1 MPAPMTAPYGS
12 WRSPIT
18 AQAVAAGSRPLSA
31 PRIDGAQI
39 QWLEGLPAEGGR
51 LAAVR
56 ASLQRDAE
64 ALTPSPYNVRSRV
77 HEYGGGAWIV
87 SGGVA
92 YFSNFAD
99 NLVYR
104 RGTDGHVQALTRES
118 AHRHADFELDPGR
131 RRLIAV
137 REDHRAGSHEPRNL
151 LVALPLD
158 GGDGEE
164 LVSVADFYAAPRLSA
179 DGRRLAWL
187 CWNHP
192 LMPFNGTQLWVAEVG
207 DDGAVHTPRCI
218 AGSDTESLCQPL
230 WSPDGQLYVVS
241 DRSGF
246 WNLYRVEETG
256 LRPVCPMR
264 AEFGR
269 PQWVFGQS
277 LYGFNGPDEIVAACI
292 DQGEARLGRI
302 DVASGRWTAI
312 DTEFTDFDEI
322 RVGAGFA
329 VAVAGSPTRPHQVV
343 RIDLLTGAHD
353 VLATSFSDLPDA
365 AYLQAPQ
372 SLTVPSFDGRSTH
385 AFFYPPA
392 SPDCAGPPGELPPL
406 IVTSHGGPT
415 SLSTNSLR
423 LNVRYWTSRG
433 FAVVDVNYGGSNG
446 FGRTYMNALEGKW
459 GIVDVEDCVAA
470 ARHLAERGL
479 VDADRMAIRGA
490 SASGFTTLCALTF
503 HDVFKAGASYFGV
516 SDLAGLDADTHKFES
531 RYTSYLVGP
540 PSDRERLYRE
550 RSPLAH
556 TDRLSCPMIFFQGLD
571 DKVVVP
577 AQSEVMVRALKE
589 RGIPVAYLAFEG
601 EGHGFRRLETIRRT
615 LEAELYFYGRVFGFE
630 PADPMEPVEIIGCQH
645 F

>member
-1 MPAPMTAPYGS
+1 
-12 WRSPIT
+12 
-18 AQAVAAGSRPLSA
+18 VAAGSRPLSA
-31 PRIDGAQI
+31 PRIDGGRI
-39 QWLEGLPAEGGR
+39 QWLEGRPAEAGR
-51 LAAVR
+51 LAALR
-56 ASLQRDAE
+56 ACPGHDAE
-64 ALTPSPYNVRSRV
+64 VLAPAPFNVRSRV

-87 SGGVA
+87 SGGAA

-104 RGTDGHVQALTRES
+104 RSADGHIEALTRES
-118 AHRHADFELDPGR
+118 RHRHADFELDAGR
-131 RRLIAV
+131 KRLIAV
-137 REDHRAGSHEPRNL
+137 REDHGSGGPEPRNL
-151 LVALPLD
+151 LVALPLH

-164 LVSVADFYAAPRLSA
+164 LVSGADFHAAPRLSP

-192 LMPFNGTQLWVAEVG
+192 LMPFNGTQLWLADVDAA
-207 DDGAVHTPRCI
+207 GAVQAPRCI

-230 WSPDGQLYVVS
+230 WSPDGHLYVVS

-246 WNLYRVEETG
+246 WNLYRVDEAE
-256 LRPVCPMR
+256 LRAVCPLR

-277 LYGFNGPDEIVAACI
+277 LYGFNGPGEIVAACI
-292 DQGEARLGRI
+292 DQGIARLGRI
-302 DVASGRWTAI
+302 DVASGRWSAI
-312 DTEFTDFDEI
+312 DTGFTDFDEI

-329 VAVAGSPTRPHQVV
+329 VAVAGSPSRPHQVV
-343 RIDLLTGAHD
+343 RIDLQTGTHE
-353 VLATSFSDLPDA
+353 VLASSCSDLPDA
-365 AYLQAPQ
+365 AYLPAPQ
-372 SLTVPSFDGRSTH
+372 SLTVPSFGGRNTH

-392 SPDCAGPPGELPPL
+392 SPDFVAPPGELPPL

-446 FGRTYMNALEGKW
+446 FGRAYMNALEGQW

-470 ARHLAERGL
+470 ARHLAQQGL
-479 VDADRMAIRGA
+479 VDADRMAIRGG

-531 RYTSYLVGP
+531 RYTHYLVGP
-540 PSDRERLYRE
+540 PSQRERLYRE
-550 RSPLAH
+550 RSPLMH
-556 TDRLSCPMIFFQGLD
+556 TDRLACPMIFFQGLD

-577 AQSEVMVRALKE
+577 AQSEVMVQALKD

-630 PADPMEPVEIIGCQH
+630 PADAIEPVEITG
-645 F
+645 

>member
-1 MPAPMTAPYGS
+1 
-12 WRSPIT
+12 
-18 AQAVAAGSRPLSA
+18 VAAGSRPLSA
-31 PRIDGAQI
+31 PRIDGGRI
-39 QWLEGLPAEGGR
+39 QWLEGRPAEAGR
-51 LAAVR
+51 LAALR
-56 ASLQRDAE
+56 ACPGHDAE
-64 ALTPSPYNVRSRV
+64 VLAPAPFNVRSRV

-87 SGGVA
+87 SGGAA

-104 RGTDGHVQALTRES
+104 RSADGHIEALTRES
-118 AHRHADFELDPGR
+118 RHRHADFELDAGR
-131 RRLIAV
+131 KRLIAV
-137 REDHRAGSHEPRNL
+137 REDHGSGGPEPRNL
-151 LVALPLD
+151 LVALPLH

-164 LVSVADFYAAPRLSA
+164 LVSGADFHAAPRLSP

-192 LMPFNGTQLWVAEVG
+192 LMPFNGTQLWLADVDAA
-207 DDGAVHTPRCI
+207 GAVQAPRCI

-230 WSPDGQLYVVS
+230 WSPDGHLYVVS

-246 WNLYRVEETG
+246 WNLYRVDEAE
-256 LRPVCPMR
+256 LRAVCPLR

-277 LYGFNGPDEIVAACI
+277 LYGFNGPGEIVAACI
-292 DQGEARLGRI
+292 DQGIARLGRI
-302 DVASGRWTAI
+302 DVASGRWSAI
-312 DTEFTDFDEI
+312 DTGFTDFDEI

-329 VAVAGSPTRPHQVV
+329 VAVAGSPSRPHQVV
-343 RIDLLTGAHD
+343 RIDLQTGTHE
-353 VLATSFSDLPDA
+353 VLASSCSDLPDA
-365 AYLQAPQ
+365 AYLPAPQ
-372 SLTVPSFDGRSTH
+372 SLTVPSLGGRNTH

-392 SPDCAGPPGELPPL
+392 SPDFVAPPGELPPL

-446 FGRTYMNALEGKW
+446 FGRAYMNALEGQW

-470 ARHLAERGL
+470 ARHLAQQGL
-479 VDADRMAIRGA
+479 VDADRMAIRGG

-531 RYTSYLVGP
+531 RYTHYLVGP
-540 PSDRERLYRE
+540 PSQRERLYRE
-550 RSPLAH
+550 RSPLMH
-556 TDRLSCPMIFFQGLD
+556 TDRLACPMIFFQGLD

-577 AQSEVMVRALKE
+577 AQSEVMVQALKD

-630 PADPMEPVEIIGCQH
+630 PADAIEPVEITG
-645 F
+645 